1 MSKSRKKFAIPM
13 DTPKGT
19 WRHEYNGKL
28 RSKSKQL
35 LNQVIDGKIDPDELI
50 LPTQDTEG
58 EIWVSPKEN
67 SQIWDFKF
75 QDTFLDEIEE
85 TAYYERLERYEKSF
99 RK

>member
-1 MSKSRKKFAIPM
+1 MSKSRKNYGVAV

-50 LPTQDTEG
+50 LPDETTNDFTKDYILDLDA
-58 EIWVSPKEN
+58 EIH
-67 SQIWDFKF
+67 KF
-75 QDTFLDEIEE
+75 
-85 TAYYERLERYEKSF
+85 
-99 RK
+99 